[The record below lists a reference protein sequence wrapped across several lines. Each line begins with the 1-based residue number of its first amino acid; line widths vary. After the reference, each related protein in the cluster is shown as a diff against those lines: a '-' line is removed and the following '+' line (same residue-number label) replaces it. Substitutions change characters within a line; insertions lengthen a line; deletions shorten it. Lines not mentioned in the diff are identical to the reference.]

1 MPTIRNRNIEV
12 AAKTKGAELSGIRTA
27 DGVEYLWQA
36 DPAFWPRQSPLLF
49 PIVGNLPGK
58 TYSYGGKT
66 YALDNHGFIKAKEFR
81 IVEEQPE
88 SMLFE
93 SRSDAET
100 LEIYPFSYRISVGYA
115 VKGSTLSVG
124 WAVKNEDDKAMPF
137 SIGAHPAFRAPL
149 VSGETRED
157 YDLLFEKKETA
168 LRHFLTPA
176 NVLSGET
183 GPFLEGKDRIR
194 VTPDLFERGAVVLKD
209 HESRSVTL
217 KSGKTGR
224 YVKVDFEGFP
234 YLGIWSPKGDST
246 PFVCIEP
253 WYGVMPLENSTQD
266 ITRKEG
272 VLTLSPGETFRAEY
286 GITVG

>member
-1 MPTIRNRNIEV
+1 MPTIRTRNFEV
-12 AAKTKGAELSGIRTA
+12 TAKTRGAELSSIKTA

-49 PIVGNLPGK
+49 PIVGNLPNK
-58 TYSYGGKT
+58 TYAFGGKT
-66 YALDNHGFIKAKEFR
+66 YTLDNHGFIKLKEFA
-81 IVEEQPE
+81 VLEEKTE

-93 SRSDAET
+93 SASDDET
-100 LEIYPFSYRISVGYA
+100 LAVYPWKYRLTVGYK
-115 VKGSTLSVG
+115 VKDKTLTVD
-124 WAVKNEDDKAMPF
+124 WTVKNEDDKAMPF

-157 YDLLFEKKETA
+157 FDLLFEKKETS

-183 GPFLEGKDRIR
+183 GPFLDGKDAIR
-194 VTPDLFERGAVVLKD
+194 VTPDLFERGAIVLKD
-209 HESRSVTL
+209 HKSRSVTL
-217 KSGKTGR
+217 KSRKSGR
-224 YVKVDFEGFP
+224 SVRVDFEGFP
-234 YLGIWSPKGDST
+234 YLGIWSPKGETT

-272 VLTLSPGETFRAEY
+272 VLTLGPGEIFRAEY
-286 GITVG
+286 KITVG